1 MSTADRPETRLAT
14 RLAFLV
20 AGFGVACWA
29 PLVPYA
35 KQRLA
40 VDAGTLGLLLL
51 CLGVGSVTTMLFA
64 GVISA
69 RWGSKPVILAGA
81 VGLTVLLPLLAIA
94 STPWALGLTLF
105 GFGGSLGSLDVAMNV
120 HAVEVERA
128 AQRPLMSGF
137 HAHFSLGG
145 FAGAGLMTFLLSMH
159 LGGPASTLICG
170 VPMLVGTVLAW
181 PRLLRTTR
189 AGDGPLFV
197 LPRGVVLL
205 LAVLAGSMF
214 LAEGALLDWS
224 ALLITS
230 TGLVAVTQGGLGYL
244 LFSIAMTAGRLGG
257 DSVVTRV
264 GDRATL
270 VWGGLLAVAGFVLL
284 LVAPVAALAMA
295 GFLLIGLG
303 ASNLVPVLFRRT
315 GTQSVMPVGMAV
327 AAITFTG
334 YAGNLMGP
342 AGIGFIAKA
351 WGLRP
356 AFWLLASFP
365 ALVALSARFVSVER
379 AG

>member
-1 MSTADRPETRLAT
+1 
-14 RLAFLV
+14 
-20 AGFGVACWA
+20 
-29 PLVPYA
+29 
-35 KQRLA
+35 
-40 VDAGTLGLLLL
+40 
-51 CLGVGSVTTMLFA
+51 
-64 GVISA
+64 
-69 RWGSKPVILAGA
+69 
-81 VGLTVLLPLLAIA
+81 
-94 STPWALGLTLF
+94 
-105 GFGGSLGSLDVAMNV
+105 MNV

-159 LGGPASTLICG
+159 LGAHAATLICV
-170 VPMLVGTVLAW
+170 VPMLAGTVLAW

-205 LAVLAGSMF
+205 LALLAGSMF

-244 LFSIAMTAGRLGG
+244 LFSIAMTVGRLGG
-257 DSVVTRV
+257 DTVVARV

-284 LVAPVAALAMA
+284 LLAPVAALAMA

-334 YAGNLMGP
+334 YAGHLLGP

-351 WGLRP
+351 WGLKP
-356 AFWLLASFP
+356 AFWMLASFP